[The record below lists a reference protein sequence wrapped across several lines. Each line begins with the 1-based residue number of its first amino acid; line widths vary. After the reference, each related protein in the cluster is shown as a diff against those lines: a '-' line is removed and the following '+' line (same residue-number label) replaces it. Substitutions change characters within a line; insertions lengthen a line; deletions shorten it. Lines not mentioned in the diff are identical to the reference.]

1 MKQCPYCGCEE
12 YEIETVNQAEMK
24 KCSAC
29 GAFYEDAGAEFEI
42 NSFVPVYER
51 DSDGKYPGCPKC
63 GCRDI
68 RRLTMDELLVRGNI
82 VAAVIAGEPHELNP
96 LLLGRYE
103 CRNPDCRHRWN

>member
-24 KCSAC
+24 KCRAC

-51 DSDGKYPGCPKC
+51 DSDGRYPGCPKC

-68 RRLTMDELLVRGNI
+68 RRLTIDELMVRGNPI
-82 VAAVIAGEPHELNP
+82 AAVVTGVPHELNP
-96 LLLGRYE
+96 LLHGRYE
-103 CRNPDCRHRWN
+103 CLNPDCRYRWH